1 MTGGFWF
8 FQPSWI
14 VGDSIFF
21 LKQCLPFLNF
31 ILKSIRTGVKEDF
44 VKVSVP
50 GLEQRPSFFVFGKE
64 KLCDVVKEEKRASC
78 LGGRGLFRVFS
89 YFFSFFCLEGIF
101 SSHQAGKSRE
111 ELSHIFFRD
120 VLFLLQGFQ
129 S

>member
-1 MTGGFWF
+1 
-8 FQPSWI
+8 
-14 VGDSIFF
+14 
-21 LKQCLPFLNF
+21 
-31 ILKSIRTGVKEDF
+31 

-50 GLEQRPSFFVFGKE
+50 GLVQLPSFLVFGKE
-64 KLCDVVKEEKRASC
+64 KFCDVVKEEKRASC

-89 YFFSFFCLEGIF
+89 SFFSFFCLEGIF